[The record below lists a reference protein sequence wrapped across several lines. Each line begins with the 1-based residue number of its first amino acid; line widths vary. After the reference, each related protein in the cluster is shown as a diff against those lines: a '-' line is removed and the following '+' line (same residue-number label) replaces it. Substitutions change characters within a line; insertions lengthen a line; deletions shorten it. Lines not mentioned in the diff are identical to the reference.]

1 MKNVEDRL
9 VEFPNRYKLTNAET
23 NEVLGIFDFEESPG
37 NIENAGTEINAE
49 LFDSISTDLSN
60 CYSEA
65 NPPSYP
71 VVSVNGQTGA
81 VTTNDIPAGG
91 TTGQVLTK
99 ASDTDYDAGW
109 TTPSEGTVVEA
120 NPVDEATVE
129 LEKLKVGTVVY
140 SIPKGGSEILTA
152 TVKTSTEWESQ
163 NPVLAA
169 GEFGYDTTNK
179 ITKIGDGST
188 HWNDLDIFV
197 VTKPKPTFAN
207 SGWATIAELS
217 ENGQAQTYFSV
228 GDEKTISLSTG
239 EEITLVILG
248 FNHDDLTSGGKAGIT
263 IGMKDLLATKYVMN
277 SSSTNE
283 GGWNQS
289 RMRTR
294 TMQTLLSQLPS
305 DLQAVIKNV
314 DKKAT
319 AGDGSTTI
327 TTSSDKLF
335 LFSEVEIDGT
345 TEAGYADEGKQ
356 YEYWKTIK
364 DGTVDADRIKYLSNG
379 GGSAS
384 DWWFRS
390 SLILRSS
397 YFRCI
402 HSTGIVSGDN
412 GAYYSHGVSFG
423 FCV

>member
-109 TTPSEGTVVEA
+109 TTPSGGTVVEA
-120 NPVDEATVE
+120 NPTDEATVE
-129 LEKLKVGTVVY
+129 LEKLKVDTVVY

-188 HWNDLDIFV
+188 RWNALPAFSTTRV
-197 VTKPKPTFAN
+197 TFATAAWDDISYISV
-207 SGWATIAELS
+207 SG
-217 ENGQAQTYFSV
+217 NAQKYFNV
-228 GDEKTISLSTG
+228 GDEKTIELTTG

-248 FNHDDLTSGGKAGIT
+248 FNHDALTSGGEAGMT
-263 IGMKDLLATKYVMN
+263 IGMKNLLATKYNMN
-277 SSSTNE
+277 SSTNT
-283 GGWNQS
+283 GGWERS
-289 RMRTR
+289 EMRTE

-319 AGDGSTTI
+319 DGDGSTTI
-327 TTSSDKLF
+327 ITSSDKLF
-335 LFSEVEIDGT
+335 LFSRVEIDGT
-345 TEAGYADEGKQ
+345 TEAVYADEGKQ
-356 YEYWKTIK
+356 YEYWKTVK

-379 GGSAS
+379 GGRATG
-384 DWWFRS
+384 WW
-390 SLILRSS
+390 LRSS
-397 YFRCI
+397 EVGSPTSFQYFL
-402 HSTGIVSGDN
+402 STGGRSDGI
-412 GAYYSHGVSFG
+412 GAYYLVGVSFG